1 MHNHPFAHES
11 LSASASNI
19 NSYLISTS
27 TINMTGI
34 GNGVGNH
41 IYGVDDDTT
50 TVLSNSMSSVVDASN
65 VDTRRSRHSSKT
77 SKESGSSD
85 DTDTPGVST
94 SCMNINPSA
103 TMMTL

>member
-41 IYGVDDDTT
+41 IYGVDEA
-50 TVLSNSMSSVVDASN
+50 TVSNLSSVVDASN
-65 VDTRRSRHSSKT
+65 VDEVEHRHSSKT

-85 DTDTPGVST
+85 DTDTPDVST